1 MNDLSAWRFLVIAA
15 LVFAWICSKPAI
27 AYFQARNR
35 RQVRRQKSTA
45 GEAQG
50 RSEMIDLIHT
60 LSTMPVARFVDLL
73 ILVGWI
79 VAQPMLCIGM
89 WRAR

>member
-1 MNDLSAWRFLVIAA
+1 
-15 LVFAWICSKPAI
+15 
-27 AYFQARNR
+27 
-35 RQVRRQKSTA
+35 
-45 GEAQG
+45 
-50 RSEMIDLIHT
+50 MIDLIHT
-60 LSTMPVARFVDLL
+60 LSTMPVARFGDLL